1 MLMLLQAVPPTAMP
15 VTTELTSVVTAGAIS
30 VSVIQWLKNTKLI
43 PFINHNS
50 AALNRAVAWLMAFI
64 SAIGLHYTWDSGT
77 GTLTLTGL
85 TATAIGTTLWA
96 TIKSYAFQVLI
107 YRGIVDKNGK
117 PVQAAQEPAPAQ
129 G

>member
-30 VSVIQWLKNTKLI
+30 VSIIQWLKNTKLV

-50 AALNRAVAWLMAFI
+50 AALNRVVAWIAAFV
-64 SAIGLHYTWDSGT
+64 SAVGLHYTWDSGT

-107 YRGIVDKNGK
+107 YRGIIDKSGK
-117 PVQAAQEPAPAQ
+117 PVAPPAVPAN